1 MFLCWGLDMPFR
13 HFWKVRGYHK
23 YSYDP
28 ARGQKNTFILCGWII
43 HHEFPSSVYTNINI
57 RIWQNVVN
65 FLSPSWAKSSLT
77 DWILFLSLGC
87 LLRERLKWLAWVH
100 YSWFPFSFC
109 IWTCAEGI
117 SAGFWKGREWQR
129 RVKWHFKHP
138 YPWRGSKGT

>member
-100 YSWFPFSFC
+100 YSRCPFSFC

-129 RVKWHFKHP
+129 RVKRHFKHP